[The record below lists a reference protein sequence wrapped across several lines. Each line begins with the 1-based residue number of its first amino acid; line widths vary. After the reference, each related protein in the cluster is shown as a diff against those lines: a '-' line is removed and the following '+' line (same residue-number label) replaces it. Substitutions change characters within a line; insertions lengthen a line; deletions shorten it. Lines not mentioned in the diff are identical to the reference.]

1 MMLSIR
7 LRIWRVI
14 EYLFKRFDKFKLL
27 KTSQVCMGKTNT
39 NSMVN
44 VANFLPINN
53 ILRKFEPRV

>member
-27 KTSQVCMGKTNT
+27 KTSQVCMGKTDT
-39 NSMVN
+39 NSMVS
-44 VANFLPINN
+44 VTNFLPI
-53 ILRKFEPRV
+53 KKYFT

>member
-14 EYLFKRFDKFKLL
+14 EYLFKRFDKL
-27 KTSQVCMGKTNT
+27 KTSQVCMGKTDT
-39 NSMVN
+39 NSMVS
-44 VANFLPINN
+44 VTNFLPIKN